1 MDKIPRIVDLQTVS
15 QEMVEWFAEQCAD
28 DDQNSFKRLLVA
40 AKEFRNAGLTPV
52 FLCSDTLRD
61 LYVTTVERL
70 KKKLN

>member
-15 QEMVEWFAEQCAD
+15 QEMVEWCAEQCAD

>member
-1 MDKIPRIVDLQTVS
+1 MDKIPRIIDLQTVS
-15 QEMVEWFAEQCAD
+15 QEMVEWCAEQCAD

>member
-15 QEMVEWFAEQCAD
+15 QEMVEWCAEQCAD

-70 KKKLN
+70 FVL